1 MRYFVRF
8 SYRGTDFHGSQSQP
22 NAVTVQ
28 QTMEEAFSLVLR
40 TPVALVFAGRT
51 DAGVHAR
58 LMFAHFDFPESLDE
72 RLPNLA
78 DKLNSL
84 LPSAIAI
91 HHIWLVPDSLHARF
105 SALSRT
111 YEYIVC
117 QRKDPFLQGRAARVA
132 PDLDFDAMNEAAR
145 LLLGTHDFSS
155 FCRTQTDVQTKICT
169 LTEAEWHPVGDMWV
183 FRITANR
190 FLRNMVRA
198 VVGTLF
204 EVGRHRMTRQQF
216 AAVLEAR
223 DRTCAGQSAPPEAL
237 YLTDIAYPAL

>member
-58 LMFAHFDFPESLDE
+58 VMVAHFDFPDSLDE
-72 RLPNLA
+72 RLHRLA
-78 DKLNSL
+78 ERLNSL
-84 LPSAIAI
+84 LPASIAI
-91 HHIWLVPDSLHARF
+91 YDIWQVPDSLHARF

-111 YEYIVC
+111 YEYVVC
-117 QRKDPFLQGRAARVA
+117 LRKDPFWVGRAARVT
-132 PDLDFDAMNEAAR
+132 PDMDFEAMNRAAQV
-145 LLLGTHDFSS
+145 LLGTHDFSS
-155 FCRTQTDVQTKICT
+155 FCRTQTDVQTKVCT
-169 LTEAEWHPVGDMWV
+169 LTEAQWQQVGDVWV

-204 EVGRHRMTRQQF
+204 EVGRHRMTQQAF
-216 AAVLEAR
+216 ADVLEAC

-237 YLTDIAYPAL
+237 YLTQILYP